1 MKFGIS
7 TIIIILFW
15 INAFGQKEIPYT
27 LEDRERLIR
36 LEEQMKALNQKID
49 SQNEKFETKFDAIN
63 EKFETKFDAINGKFQ
78 ARFDSINEKFSMLF
92 TLIYFVLGG
101 IMGLIGFVLWDRRTF
116 LKLVKDKNRE
126 LAKRNDTLEQVL
138 KDYAKSQPKLA
149 EVLRLYNIL

>member
-116 LKLVKDKNRE
+116 LKPVKDKNRE